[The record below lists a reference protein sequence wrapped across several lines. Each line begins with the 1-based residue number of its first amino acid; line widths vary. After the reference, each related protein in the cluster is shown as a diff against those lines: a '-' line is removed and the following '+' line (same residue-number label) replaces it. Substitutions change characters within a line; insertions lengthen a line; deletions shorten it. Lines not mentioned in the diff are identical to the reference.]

1 MKKLLFLLL
10 ITSLTPALAL
20 ADRNDSGGGG
30 NWGGGSRDSG
40 GGNWNDGG
48 SSRPSDSFDS
58 GRSFSGSDNGNG
70 GDNNWNGGRSYSS
83 SGSFYH
89 SQVLPGGY
97 RHSVTGL
104 PSRGYNGRAFSASVL
119 PSRSMSSASVRTRM
133 SSVVRE
139 AAFSGRFNNYI
150 ATESVTGHYYWHSW
164 NGQNFCHYRDRW
176 GCNWFGWYVGA
187 GFFWSQ
193 YYAGNWWWW
202 DPDYDYWCYWNNGY
216 WYWQNPNTQ
225 VVYVYNNGAYTPA
238 DNGGDNNQAD
248 GDNADNNPA
257 PPSPSSP
264 HPSNAQANAAANL
277 SASANLNQGIVNFK
291 SPDGTKLVQ
300 IQGDS
305 ADAFLVDKTG
315 GKSSQPVYLASNV
328 SGVKYLKKGAKLEI
342 KLTMTDGS
350 AKLYNADGSA
360 LDTDPSPAAAPAP
373 QDKNLDGS
381 DQ

>member
-10 ITSLTPALAL
+10 ITTLTPALAL

-30 NWGGGSRDSG
+30 NWGGSRDSG
-40 GGNWNDGG
+40 GGNWDGG
-48 SSRPSDSFDS
+48 GSARPSDSFDS
-58 GRSFSGSDNGNG
+58 DRSFSGSDNGNG
-70 GDNNWNGGRSYSS
+70 GNNWNGGRSYSS
-83 SGSFYH
+83 GSSYH
-89 SQVLPGGY
+89 SQILPGTY
-97 RHSVTGL
+97 RHSVMGL
-104 PSRGYNGRAFSASVL
+104 PSRGYNGRAFSGSVL
-119 PSRSMSSASVRTRM
+119 PSHSMSSASVRTRM
-133 SSVVRE
+133 SGVVRE

-176 GCNWFGWYVGA
+176 GCQWFGWYVGA

-202 DPDYDYWCYWNNGY
+202 DPDYDYWNYWYNGN

-238 DNGGDNNQAD
+238 DNGGDDNQAD
-248 GDNADNNPA
+248 GNNADNNPA

-264 HPSNAQANAAANL
+264 HPSNTQANTAANL

-328 SGVKYLKKGAKLEI
+328 SGVKYVKKGVKLEI

-350 AKLYNADGSA
+350 SKFYNADGSA
-360 LDTDPSPAAAPAP
+360 LDIDPPAASSAPAP